1 MSVVWL
7 QLGLIAVLVGV
18 NALFAGAELALISL
32 NQSQLQRMRL
42 AGGAAAIAARLA
54 DDPTR
59 FLSTI
64 QVGITFAGFLASAV
78 AAVSLAEP
86 LIPPL
91 EDLIGRAAEPTA
103 VILVTVA
110 LAFLTLVLGELA
122 PKRIAMQRAEGWA
135 RIAGRPLLLLA
146 QGARPVVW
154 LLGATTNVIVR
165 LAGVDPAAGR
175 QPMGAEE
182 IRDVIA
188 STAALQP
195 EQRRMIAG
203 AFESSELTVREVL
216 VPRREIVSLRSDAPV
231 SEGIARLRESRHTR
245 APVIGE
251 DLDHVLGTV
260 HILDLIDAGGTV
272 GEHARETTLFPE
284 FVRVIDALRQMQAER
299 LQMAMVVDE
308 HGGIDGMV
316 TVEDLVEEVVGE
328 IFDEFD
334 PKVTAARREPDGSI
348 VVRGEFPLH
357 DLDELDVLLDVDG
370 PYTTVGGLIMDRL
383 GRVPEVGALIR
394 EGEWTAEV
402 TSMRRLAVRTVRLS
416 REGPAATEAAAD
428 EPHRD

>member
-1 MSVVWL
+1 MSIVWL
-7 QLGLIAVLVGV
+7 QLALIAVLIGV

-32 NQSQLQRMRL
+32 NQSQLQRMRQ

-78 AAVSLAEP
+78 AAVSLAKP
-86 LIPPL
+86 LIAPL
-91 EDLIGRAAEPTA
+91 ENLVGGAAEPVA
-103 VILVTVA
+103 VILVTVV
-110 LAFLTLVLGELA
+110 LAFLTLVLGELS

-135 RIAGRPLLLLA
+135 RFAGRPLQLLA
-146 QGARPVVW
+146 SGARPVVW
-154 LLGATTNVIVR
+154 LLSATTNMIAR

-175 QPMGAEE
+175 EPMGAEE

-188 STAALQP
+188 STAALRP
-195 EQRRMIAG
+195 EQRRMISG
-203 AFESSELTVREVL
+203 AFESSELTVRDVL
-216 VPRREIVSLRSDAPV
+216 VPRREIVSLRVGAPV
-231 SEGIARLRESRHTR
+231 SEGIARFQESRHTR

-251 DLDHVLGTV
+251 DLDHVQGTV
-260 HILDLIDAGGTV
+260 HILDLIGASGTV
-272 GEHARETTLFPE
+272 GDHARETTVFPE

-299 LQMAMVVDE
+299 LQMAMVADE

-316 TVEDLVEEVVGE
+316 TVEDLVEEIVGE

-334 PKVTAARREPDGSI
+334 PKVSAVRREPDGSL

-370 PYTTVGGLIMDRL
+370 PYTTVGGLVMDRL
-383 GRVPEVGALIR
+383 GRVPEVGATIE
-394 EGEWTAEV
+394 EGDWSVEV
-402 TSMRRLAVRTVRLS
+402 TSMRGLAVRTVRLRRQGES
-416 REGPAATEAAAD
+416 ETKAVSD
-428 EPHRD
+428 QD